1 MCKDC
6 GCGGGH
12 AHSHSHTHVRAD
24 GTVYTHDHHGE
35 APHDH
40 AKTPV
45 TVKLEQAILSAND
58 AAAAANRVWFAARGI
73 VALNLISSPG
83 SGKTRLLEK
92 TLEFLSEKGIPCA
105 VLVGDQ
111 YGEADAVR
119 LKRYASSVT
128 QIQTGERCHL
138 NAEEIMAELPHLP
151 EGTRILF
158 IENVGNLVC
167 PVAFDL
173 GENAKIALLS
183 TAEGEEKPVKYPA
196 LFASAALVL
205 LTKMD
210 IAEVLHWNRAECT
223 ANVRKVNPDAK
234 ILPVSAQ
241 SGDGMKEWFDYLI
254 QYIKKGENQ

>member
-12 AHSHSHTHVRAD
+12 AHSHSHAHVRAD
-24 GTVYTHDHHGE
+24 GTVYTHTHEE

-40 AKTPV
+40 AKPSV

-58 AAAAANRVWFAARGI
+58 AAAAANRVWLAAKGI

-92 TLEFLSEKGIPCA
+92 TLEYLSEKGIPCA

-111 YGEADAVR
+111 YGEADALR
-119 LKRYASSVT
+119 LKRFASSVT

-138 NAEEIMAELPHLP
+138 NAEEIMTELPRSVP

-183 TAEGEEKPVKYPA
+183 TPEGEEKPVKYPA
-196 LFASAALVL
+196 LFASSSLVV

-210 IAEVLHWNRAECT
+210 IAEVLHWNLEECT
-223 ANVRKVNPDAK
+223 DNIRKVNPAAE
-234 ILPVSAQ
+234 ILPLSAQ
-241 SGDGMKEWFDYLI
+241 TGEGMQKWFDYLI
-254 QYIKKGENQ
+254 QYMKKGENQ

>member
-6 GCGGGH
+6 GCGGSH
-12 AHSHSHTHVRAD
+12 VHSHSHTHVRED
-24 GTVYTHDHHGE
+24 GTVYTHVHED
-35 APHDH
+35 PHEH
-40 AKTPV
+40 AKPPV

-58 AAAAANRVWFAARGI
+58 AAAAANRVWLATKGI

-92 TLEFLSEKGIPCA
+92 TLEYFSGKGTPCA
-105 VLVGDQ
+105 VIVGDQ
-111 YGEADAVR
+111 YGEADSLR
-119 LKRYASSVT
+119 LRRYTSAVT
-128 QIQTGERCHL
+128 QIETGERCHL
-138 NAEEIMAELPHLP
+138 NAEEIMAALPRSVP

-183 TAEGEEKPVKYPA
+183 TPEGEEKPVKYPA
-196 LFASAALVL
+196 LFASASLVV

-210 IAEVLHWNRAECT
+210 LAEVLHWNAEECT
-223 ANVRKVNPDAK
+223 ASIRKVNPSVE
-234 ILPVSAQ
+234 ILPVSART
-241 SGDGMKEWFDYLI
+241 GDGMQKWFAYLNHLI
-254 QYIKKGENQ
+254 IENGGNQ